1 MLKQDFLIKDERFTT
16 SYHFRSII
24 PKDLKNHFNGRPSF
38 TISLRT
44 GIYRDA
50 RSISFNL
57 YFVAQSIFAQIRMGK
72 LDLDIDGIKE
82 ILKVEIG
89 RSVKFSQHIKIDTG
103 KTDIKKYE
111 SLLKNAIE
119 KKDFQERMDSEDQSL
134 IDKVDSRIEQHMKNL
149 GYKSTKKS
157 LQFKQLR
164 SQFIELWYLRHELK
178 QELLETKD
186 DTGID
191 EMFFQKCNEKF
202 NLDLSVSLPSAKV
215 QTAKI
220 PTSIK
225 PKEIIETREQIES
238 YGELISRV
246 IPMFFQFWTRRD
258 NKPKTVQI
266 YKTTLE
272 HFIDIVG
279 DMPIDAI
286 TSKTVFEY
294 KEKYLKIPNRREQNP
309 KFVGKT
315 VDEILE
321 MNPST
326 QEGFES
332 RGMYTLNQSIRRLS
346 TFANWCCGN
355 TSMTQNPFSNAT
367 EKNLKKTVTDKNW
380 SDAEVSRLFE
390 PKVYLSSKYLV
401 TTMKSFFG
409 S

>member
-1 MLKQDFLIKDERFTT
+1 MMLKQDFLIKDERFTT

-178 QELLETKD
+178 QELLENKD

-202 NLDLSVSLPSAKV
+202 NLDLPVQLKNISQVSPTRQESV
-215 QTAKI
+215 QTH
-220 PTSIK
+220 
-225 PKEIIETREQIES
+225 IEQPPVE
-238 YGELISRV
+238 GEMFSEV
-246 IPMFFQFWTRRD
+246 KPMFVEFWSKRD
-258 NKPKTVQI
+258 NKERTVER
-266 YKTTLE
+266 Y
-272 HFIDIVG
+272 
-279 DMPIDAI
+279 
-286 TSKTVFEY
+286 
-294 KEKYLKIPNRREQNP
+294 EQ
-309 KFVGKT
+309 T
-315 VDEILE
+315 
-321 MNPST
+321 
-326 QEGFES
+326 
-332 RGMYTLNQSIRRLS
+332 
-346 TFANWCCGN
+346 
-355 TSMTQNPFSNAT
+355 
-367 EKNLKKTVTDKNW
+367 
-380 SDAEVSRLFE
+380 
-390 PKVYLSSKYLV
+390 
-401 TTMKSFFG
+401 
-409 S
+409 